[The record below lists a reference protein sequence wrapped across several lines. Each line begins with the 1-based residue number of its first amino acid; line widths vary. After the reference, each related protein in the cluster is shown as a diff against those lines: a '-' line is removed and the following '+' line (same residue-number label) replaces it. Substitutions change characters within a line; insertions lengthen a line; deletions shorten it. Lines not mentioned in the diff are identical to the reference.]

1 MTDCVILAGGRG
13 TRLKNLTKKKPKPLI
28 SIKNFIFLDYLLWR
42 ICKFGLSKV
51 YILASYKSN
60 QFIKKY
66 SKKKIFN
73 TRIEVVVEKKRKGTG
88 GALYGIKNK
97 IKNDFFLLN
106 GDSFFNID
114 LNDFKKKAKKNNY
127 LVNIALLKNIN
138 YKLNNTLAPIAIRR
152 RKKIIFSNKNLYIN
166 GGIYFIK
173 KNFLNIIK
181 NKITSLEKD
190 ILPELIKKE
199 KVGGEIYFKKFFID
213 IGTKKNLFIA
223 KKKLPCLNK
232 NKAFL
237 LDRDGV
243 INEDR
248 GYIYKKKDFK
258 ILKGVIEG
266 IKYLNTNNYII
277 CVVTNQSGI
286 GRGLYD
292 ENDLNKL
299 HNYLQRRL
307 DHAGAYI
314 DKFYFCPF
322 HETDGLGKYK
332 KKSFFRKPNPGMLL
346 QAIKDYNICN
356 KQSIMIGDKP
366 TDEIAAKKAGIKFI
380 YKKDINFKKQIKEII
395 NNK

>member
-152 RKKIIFSNKNLYIN
+152 RKK
-166 GGIYFIK
+166 
-173 KNFLNIIK
+173 
-181 NKITSLEKD
+181 
-190 ILPELIKKE
+190 
-199 KVGGEIYFKKFFID
+199 
-213 IGTKKNLFIA
+213 
-223 KKKLPCLNK
+223 
-232 NKAFL
+232 
-237 LDRDGV
+237 
-243 INEDR
+243 
-248 GYIYKKKDFK
+248 
-258 ILKGVIEG
+258 
-266 IKYLNTNNYII
+266 
-277 CVVTNQSGI
+277 
-286 GRGLYD
+286 
-292 ENDLNKL
+292 
-299 HNYLQRRL
+299 
-307 DHAGAYI
+307 
-314 DKFYFCPF
+314 
-322 HETDGLGKYK
+322 
-332 KKSFFRKPNPGMLL
+332 
-346 QAIKDYNICN
+346 
-356 KQSIMIGDKP
+356 
-366 TDEIAAKKAGIKFI
+366 
-380 YKKDINFKKQIKEII
+380 
-395 NNK
+395 